1 MEKYGFIY
9 VWYDKKHKRYYVG
22 SHWGHEDDGYICSS
36 SWMRKAYQRRPSDFR
51 RRIIARITSSR
62 QDLLLEENRWLKM
75 IQDDELGSRFYN
87 LTKHLNGHWS
97 TDEKKRMSVG
107 EKISVAMKETY
118 KINGSALAGRTLTEE
133 HKRKIGKGN
142 KGKIKPQISEERKKE
157 ISDFFMGKILTEE
170 HKRKISVGNKGKTR
184 NRGRVL
190 TDEHKR
196 KISEARKLIPI
207 GRKLT
212 DEHKRKIS
220 EANKKYWKGKIK
232 TLVDIYKE
240 ES

>member
-133 HKRKIGKGN
+133 HKRKI
-142 KGKIKPQISEERKKE
+142 
-157 ISDFFMGKILTEE
+157 
-170 HKRKISVGNKGKTR
+170 SVGNKGKTR

-220 EANKKYWKGKIK
+220 EANKKYWERKNQNI
-232 TLVDIYKE
+232 
-240 ES
+240 S

>member
-1 MEKYGFIY
+1 
-9 VWYDKKHKRYYVG
+9 
-22 SHWGHEDDGYICSS
+22 
-36 SWMRKAYQRRPSDFR
+36 
-51 RRIIARITSSR
+51 
-62 QDLLLEENRWLKM
+62 
-75 IQDDELGSRFYN
+75 
-87 LTKHLNGHWS
+87 
-97 TDEKKRMSVG
+97 
-107 EKISVAMKETY
+107 
-118 KINGSALAGRTLTEE
+118 
-133 HKRKIGKGN
+133 
-142 KGKIKPQISEERKKE
+142 
-157 ISDFFMGKILTEE
+157 MGKILTEE

-240 ES
+240 EG